1 MRQALRP
8 FQPLKMWRMK
18 RKRKTMKTMSP
29 LRVGSSLRTGEP
41 VDTVRTAHMVIMV
54 R

>member
-1 MRQALRP
+1 
-8 FQPLKMWRMK
+8 MWRMK

-41 VDTVRTAHMVIMV
+41 VDTVLCAHGDHGAMTWWWGIC